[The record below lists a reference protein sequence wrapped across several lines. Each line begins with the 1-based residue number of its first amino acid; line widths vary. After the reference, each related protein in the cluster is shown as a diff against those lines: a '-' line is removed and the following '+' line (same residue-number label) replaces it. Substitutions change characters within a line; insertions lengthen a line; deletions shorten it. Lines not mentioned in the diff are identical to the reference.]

1 MKTCKKKIALGLSL
15 VLVSASIAVPST
27 ESQAAK
33 MKLNRSSAAIKVGKK
48 VTLKVKGTKKKVK
61 WTTSKKAIA
70 SVSGKGVVTGKKVGM
85 ATITA
90 KVGKKKFRCKVTV
103 KAKKKIVQNTTRN
116 TTQNT
121 TKTTVPTPAPVIN
134 NPVQSNTN
142 TASTD
147 QLAANC
153 AVKMTKLSDGVLVT
167 IANNNTQQI
176 DSLTVNYVIKNG
188 KDVVVATGNKF
199 FSCLATGKSYD
210 RYIEL
215 SESET
220 ADVDVTKSTVS
231 CTVEQQT
238 TTTWTD
244 MTNSITESLEETTDI
259 GTLSYTIKNTSSKEV
274 FVEGIVYFYDKS
286 GKMVSASDIN
296 TNLYA
301 NETQYSTVS
310 APYALNDDYDSD
322 ETYVKKY
329 DSFKLV
335 THAYTIQSN

>member
-121 TKTTVPTPAPVIN
+121 TQNTTKTTVPTPAPVIN

-142 TASTD
+142 KVSTD

-153 AVKMTKLSDGVLVT
+153 AVQLTKLSDGVLVT
-167 IANNNTQQI
+167 VTNNNTQQI
-176 DSLTVNYVIKNG
+176 DSLTVTCVL
-188 KDVVVATGNKF
+188 KDENNAEVQSNSVDF
-199 FSCLATGKSYD
+199 DCLASGKSYD
-210 RYIEL
+210 QYISVPLEYF
-215 SESET
+215 S
-220 ADVDVTKSTVS
+220 VDLTKSTTKVDL
-231 CTVEQQT
+231 V
-238 TTTWTD
+238 D
-244 MTNSITESLEETTDI
+244 IYMNYVDKTNAITESIEESTDSI
-259 GTLSYTIKNTSSKEV
+259 GLDYTVKNTSDKNVS
-274 FVEGIVYFYDKS
+274 VEGIVYFYDKS
-286 GKMVSASDIN
+286 GKMISCSNISAEA
-296 TNLYA
+296 YA
-301 NETQYSTVS
+301 NDTTQTWISV
-310 APYALNDDYDSD
+310 PYDDDY
-322 ETYVKKY
+322 EKLY
-329 DSFKLV
+329 DSFKVV
-335 THAYTIQSN
+335 THAYAQK

>member
-15 VLVSASIAVPST
+15 VLVTASIAVPST

-33 MKLNRSSAAIKVGKK
+33 MKLNRSSATITVGKK

-103 KAKKKIVQNTTRN
+103 KAKKTTVQNTTRNTTQN

-142 TASTD
+142 TVSTD

-153 AVKMTKLSDGVLVT
+153 AVQWTKLSDGVLVT
-167 IANNNTQQI
+167 VTNNNTQQI
-176 DSLTVNYVIKNG
+176 DILGVNYIL
-188 KDVVVATGNKF
+188 KDENNAEVKDGELYF
-199 FSCLATGKSYD
+199 DCLAPAKSYAQ
-210 RYIEL
+210 YIIQGQEYISIDL
-215 SESET
+215 
-220 ADVDVTKSTVS
+220 TKSTVK
-231 CTVEQQT
+231 VDQIVANAENYI
-238 TTTWTD
+238 D
-244 MTNSITESLEETTDI
+244 MTNAITETIEETMTD
-259 GTLSYTIKNTSSKEV
+259 TDYTYLNYTVKNTSDKNV
-274 FVEGIVYFYDKS
+274 DVEGVVCFYDKS
-286 GKMVSASDIN
+286 GKMISCTNISTWVSAND
-296 TNLYA
+296 T
-301 NETQYSTVS
+301 TQNQISIPYDYS
-310 APYALNDDYDSD
+310 NRNNII
-322 ETYVKKY
+322 Y

-335 THAYTIQSN
+335 THAYSFQ

>member
-15 VLVSASIAVPST
+15 VLVTASIAVPST

-33 MKLNRSSAAIKVGKK
+33 MKLNRSSATITVGKK

-103 KAKKKIVQNTTRN
+103 KAKKTTVQNTTRNTTQN

-142 TASTD
+142 TVSTD

-153 AVKMTKLSDGVLVT
+153 AVKLTKLSDGVLVT
-167 IANNNTQQI
+167 VTNNNTQQI
-176 DSLTVNYVIKNG
+176 DSLTVTYTL
-188 KDVVVATGNKF
+188 KDENNTEVQSSSVDF
-199 FSCLATGKSYD
+199 DYLASGKSYD
-210 RYIEL
+210 QYISVPLEYF
-215 SESET
+215 S
-220 ADVDVTKSTVS
+220 VDLTKSTTKV
-231 CTVEQQT
+231 
-238 TTTWTD
+238 D
-244 MTNSITESLEETTDI
+244 MVDIYMNYVDKTNAITESIDESTDSI
-259 GTLSYTIKNTSSKEV
+259 GLDYTVKNTSDINVDVK
-274 FVEGIVYFYDKS
+274 GIVYFYDKS
-286 GKMVSASDIN
+286 GKMISCSNISAFVF
-296 TNLYA
+296 A
-301 NETQYSTVS
+301 NDTTQTKIS
-310 APYALNDDYDSD
+310 APYDDY
-322 ETYVKKY
+322 EKLY
-329 DSFKLV
+329 DSFKVV
-335 THAYTIQSN
+335 THAYAQK

>member
-70 SVSGKGVVTGKKVGM
+70 SVSSKGVVTGKKVGM

-121 TKTTVPTPAPVIN
+121 TQNTTKTTVPTPAPVIN

-142 TASTD
+142 TVSTD

-167 IANNNTQQI
+167 VTNNNTQQI
-176 DSLTVNYVIKNG
+176 NNLTVNYVLKND
-188 KDVVVATGNKF
+188 KNVVESTGNIDF
-199 FSCLATGKSYD
+199 YCIASGKSYGQ
-210 RYIEL
+210 YIAL
-215 SESET
+215 YGESD
-220 ADVDVTKSTVS
+220 AQNIDVTKSAVS
-231 CTVEQQT
+231 CTVVQSCEC
-238 TTTWTD
+238 TD
-244 MTNSITESLEETTDI
+244 LTNAITESLEETSYP
-259 GTLSYTIKNTSSKEV
+259 GELSYTVKNTSDKTGYV
-274 FVEGIVYFYDKS
+274 DGIVYFYDKS
-286 GKMVSASDIN
+286 GKMITASNISWF
-296 TNLYA
+296 LAA
-301 NETQYSTVS
+301 NETEYNTIYTT
-310 APYALNDDYDSD
+310 AYTRNDDDLD
-322 ETYVKKY
+322 VKTYA
-329 DSFKLV
+329 SFKLE
-335 THAYTIQSN
+335 THAYSFQ